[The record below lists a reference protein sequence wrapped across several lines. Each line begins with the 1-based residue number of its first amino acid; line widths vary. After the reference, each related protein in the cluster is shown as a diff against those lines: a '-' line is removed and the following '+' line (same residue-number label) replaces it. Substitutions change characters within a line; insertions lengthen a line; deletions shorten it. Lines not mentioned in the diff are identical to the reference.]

1 MDIKQILTTLI
12 LVVLILIVY
21 YSVYAQRNK
30 QEKETKKMQ
39 DNLKVGDKIIT
50 FSGLSGK
57 IEEILEDRVIVL
69 LNPDGLKVSIE
80 KWAIAGLDDRNTK

>member
-39 DNLKVGDKIIT
+39 DNLKVGDKVKIT
-50 FSGLSGK
+50 TTARLDVSGDNKPGTACYSGFDIQVVK
-57 IEEILEDRVIVL
+57 E
-69 LNPDGLKVSIE
+69 
-80 KWAIAGLDDRNTK
+80 